1 MSRVPKAR
9 ENESAE
15 HAFYDEMDQK
25 TEKKSFCNCYTMA
38 IFFGFLT
45 IFFIILTIYLAQVI
59 NQSNITAQ
67 NILPL
72 ISDKIK
78 NDEKILAKDPIL
90 KLVITADELNAIL
103 PETIKSYSLSLENP
117 EISIS
122 ESGMMI
128 TGKLAAPIKIPL
140 EMTALVLPKEGKIS
154 VKVVK
159 SKMGFISMPGM
170 VRAGIEDSLNQL
182 MDTNFAQIYQNYEVN
197 NIELGENQMT
207 IFGNLK

>member
-1 MSRVPKAR
+1 MV
-9 ENESAE
+9 
-15 HAFYDEMDQK
+15 
-25 TEKKSFCNCYTMA
+25 
-38 IFFGFLT
+38 IFFGLLL
-45 IFFIILTIYLAQVI
+45 ILIVILTIYLAKVI
-59 NQSNITAQ
+59 NQKNINPQ
-67 NILPL
+67 NLLPL
-72 ISDKIK
+72 MLEKIR
-78 NDEKILAKDPIL
+78 NDENISAKNPTL
-90 KLVITADELNAIL
+90 NLRVTADELNSIL
-103 PETIKSYSLSLENP
+103 PETIKSYSLSIENP
-117 EISIS
+117 KISIS

-128 TGKLAAPIKIPL
+128 TGKLVTPIKIPV